1 MERFW
6 LQGRYRSDCRG
17 RTTVL
22 MTLTMKN
29 DRYDCAAGIDI
40 GGTNTVIG
48 LVDRSGRILWR
59 DVVRTAGYDDAGGL
73 VLDVSRR
80 LEDAAARCGV
90 RIAGIGIGAPCA
102 DGRSGEI
109 EAATDLPWPSP
120 IPLARMMEA
129 ASGLPVKIANDANAA
144 TAGDM
149 RYGVSRGL
157 RDIIFLTLGTGV
169 GSGIVCDGKLVE
181 GQRGFAGELGHVKAW
196 RSEGRRCACG
206 REDCLQTYCSAKGV
220 VATALRFLESGR
232 ESSLRGVP
240 AGSLTSRDVAEAAH
254 GGDMVAR
261 EVLRFTGEVLGE
273 ACAQFAAFTD
283 PEAIVLFGGVARAG
297 SFLTD
302 AVKEAFERNV
312 LSLYKG
318 RVRFLVSDLGEADVA
333 LLGAAAL
340 GWEASGN
347 DF

>member
-1 MERFW
+1 MRGTYHFIFARKTAVPTNRALVYKRGDDKGMVGIVEFRIIRQVTPGECPKCLLELIKIFTCLGKIAAKFLLNRFVEVF
-6 LQGRYRSDCRG
+6 QKC
-17 RTTVL
+17 
-22 MTLTMKN
+22 
-29 DRYDCAAGIDI
+29 CAGFQH
-40 GGTNTVIG
+40 
-48 LVDRSGRILWR
+48 LV
-59 DVVRTAGYDDAGGL
+59 
-73 VLDVSRR
+73 
-80 LEDAAARCGV
+80 
-90 RIAGIGIGAPCA
+90 GIGIGAPCA

-220 VATALRFLESGR
+220 VTTALRILESGR
-232 ESSLRGVP
+232 ESSLGAIP

-254 GGDMVAR
+254 GGDVVAR
-261 EVLRFTGEVLGE
+261 EVLRFTGDVLGE